1 MRRIFII
8 LLCAFMVLSHG
19 GIVAAH
25 SHDSDVAAHDDHGG
39 LHASDHDDDHDR
51 AATDGD
57 ADTTAPHSTIA
68 HSHAAVDVIARAP
81 MLARA
86 NFIILRVEPPLLR
99 DADPP
104 SAIVLP
110 GLEPPDA

>member
-8 LLCAFMVLSHG
+8 LLCTFMALSHG
-19 GIVAAH
+19 GIAAAH
-25 SHDSDVAAHDDHGG
+25 SHDSNVAAHDDHGG
-39 LHASDHDDDHDR
+39 MHASDHDDDHDR
-51 AATDGD
+51 AAIDVD
-57 ADTTAPHSTIA
+57 DDTTAPHSTIA
-68 HSHAAVDVIARAP
+68 HSHVAVDVIARAP

-86 NFIILRVEPPLLR
+86 SFITLRAEPPLLR

-104 SAIVLP
+104 SATVLP